1 MGAEMSLTLPE
12 QLRTPYQAQLTAIQ
26 ECQNYFYKNG
36 EESGFDSANGMA
48 EIRPAALNGILD
60 VIGLDSASSVDNA
73 IKVGIQQYQYCHGG
87 DLPHPSVIATAL
99 DAGRAIANAV
109 KKLSTNALNAYA
121 KLEPGFDDVS
131 NTHQESVSIVPAMTV
146 ATIATVIGYA
156 TPIIAY
162 IPNSNGSNEV
172 PIVAVRFTTDVTFGA
187 MVKGD
192 YLDGTNA
199 SKPYSEGRF
208 RFALSNGGAG
218 ATYTVTARTAYAD
231 FDAKTPDAT
240 APLLPFIGGNISIR
254 INGKEVAHTRNRSKS
269 KLTGVISAIAE
280 KKAKLNGVE
289 YSVTA
294 SSINID
300 TSAISVTL
308 NQALPNGAKLEV
320 FLIADFEARDNS
332 NAFKLNPVGVS
343 LIPEYENMV
352 SSPIVTQIRASSL
365 VVNQLTNELNLGFVG
380 TALSLMQ
387 GKIFLE
393 QTVRLLGEGKERAL
407 YNGREFTFD
416 ASRGVTG
423 NLAAAYNTSGDL
435 FGELMKYI
443 EAAKLGIVQDT
454 GGATVGFD
462 LYVGDTAKIF
472 FAQLSSD
479 KMPVKTGA
487 TAGHGQIVRI
497 GTLSDGTNVYHVPS
511 SSGVLTEAD
520 QTFEMLLVGRG
531 NEPVRNPLVGFIE
544 MPLTV
549 KEATPEPRETLIA
562 LIGSQA
568 AELNPLDRYADQFAV
583 INAINMPKLKN

>member
-12 QLRTPYQAQLTAIQ
+12 QLRTPYQAQLAAIQ

-48 EIRPAALNGILD
+48 ELRPSALNELLE
-60 VIGLDSASSVDNA
+60 VIGFDSASSIDHA
-73 IKVGIQQYQYCHGG
+73 IKVGIQQYQYCHG
-87 DLPHPSVIATAL
+87 DELPHPSVLATAL
-99 DAGRAIANAV
+99 DAGRTIANAV
-109 KKLSTNALNAYA
+109 KKLSANALDAYA
-121 KLEPGFDDVS
+121 KLESGFDDVS

-146 ATIATVIGYA
+146 ATIATVISYA
-156 TPIIAY
+156 MPIIAY
-162 IPNSNGSNEV
+162 IPNNNGSNEV
-172 PIVAVRFTTDVTFGA
+172 PIVAVRFITDRTFGA
-187 MVKGD
+187 MHQGE
-192 YLDGTNA
+192 YLDGVNA

-218 ATYTVTARTAYAD
+218 TTYTVTARTAYDD

-240 APLLPFIGGNISIR
+240 APLLPFISGNISIR
-254 INGKEVAHTRNRSKS
+254 INGKEVAHTRNRTKS
-269 KLTGVISAIAE
+269 KLAGVISAIAE

-289 YSVTA
+289 YSVAA

-320 FLIADFEARDNS
+320 FLVADFDARDSENK
-332 NAFKLNPVGVS
+332 FKLTPVGAS
-343 LIPEYENMV
+343 LVPEYENLV
-352 SSPIVTQIRASSL
+352 SSPIVTQIRASHL
-365 VVNQLTNELNLGFVG
+365 LVNQLTNELNLGFVG
-380 TALSLMQ
+380 TALSIMQ
-387 GKIFLE
+387 GKIFIE

-407 YNGREFTFD
+407 YNEREYTFD

-435 FGELMKYI
+435 FGEFMKYL
-443 EAAKLGIVQDT
+443 EAAKQDIIQDT

-462 LYVGDTAKIF
+462 LYVGDSAKIF

-497 GTLSDGTNVYHVPS
+497 GTLSDGTHVYHVPS
-511 SSGVLTEAD
+511 SAGVLVQAD
-520 QTFEMLLVGRG
+520 QTFEMLLAGRG
-531 NEPVRNPLVGFIE
+531 SEPVRNPLVGMIE

-549 KEATPEPRETLIA
+549 KEATPDPRETLIA

-583 INAINMPKLKN
+583 LNAINMPKLKD

>member
-12 QLRTPYQAQLTAIQ
+12 QLRTPYQAQLAAIQ

-48 EIRPAALNGILD
+48 ELRPSTLNELLE
-60 VIGLDSASSVDNA
+60 VIGFDSASSVDHA
-73 IKVGIQQYQYCHGG
+73 IKLGIQQYQYCHGG
-87 DLPHPSVIATAL
+87 ELPHPSVLATAL
-99 DAGRAIANAV
+99 DAGRTIANAV
-109 KKLSTNALNAYA
+109 KKLSANALDAYA
-121 KLEPGFDDVS
+121 KLESGFDDVS

-146 ATIATVIGYA
+146 ATIATVISYA
-156 TPIIAY
+156 MPIIAY
-162 IPNSNGSNEV
+162 IPNNNGSNEV
-172 PIVAVRFTTDVTFGA
+172 PIVAVRFITDRTFGA
-187 MVKGD
+187 MHQGE
-192 YLDGTNA
+192 YLDGVNA

-218 ATYTVTARTAYAD
+218 TTYTVTARTAYAD

-240 APLLPFIGGNISIR
+240 APLLPFISGNISIR
-254 INGKEVAHTRNRSKS
+254 INGKEVAHTRNRTKS
-269 KLTGVISAIAE
+269 KLAGVISAIAE

-289 YSVTA
+289 YSVAA

-320 FLIADFEARDNS
+320 FLVADFDARDSENK
-332 NAFKLNPVGVS
+332 FKLTPVGAS
-343 LIPEYENMV
+343 LVPEYENLV
-352 SSPIVTQIRASSL
+352 SSPIVTQIRASHL
-365 VVNQLTNELNLGFVG
+365 LVNQLTNELNLGFVG
-380 TALSLMQ
+380 TALSIMQ
-387 GKIFLE
+387 GKIFIE

-407 YNGREFTFD
+407 YNEREYTFD

-435 FGELMKYI
+435 FGEFMKYL
-443 EAAKLGIVQDT
+443 EAAKQDIIQDT

-462 LYVGDTAKIF
+462 LYVGDSAKIF

-497 GTLSDGTNVYHVPS
+497 GTLSDGTHVYHVPS
-511 SSGVLTEAD
+511 SAGVLVQAD
-520 QTFEMLLVGRG
+520 QTFEMLLAGRG
-531 NEPVRNPLVGFIE
+531 SEPVRNPLVGMIE

-549 KEATPEPRETLIA
+549 KEATPDPRETLIA

-583 INAINMPKLKN
+583 INAINMPKLKS

>member
-12 QLRTPYQAQLTAIQ
+12 QLRTPYQAQLAAIQ

-48 EIRPAALNGILD
+48 ELRPSALNELLE
-60 VIGLDSASSVDNA
+60 VIGFDSASSIDHA
-73 IKVGIQQYQYCHGG
+73 IKVGIQQYQYCHG
-87 DLPHPSVIATAL
+87 DELPHPSVLATAL
-99 DAGRAIANAV
+99 DAGRTIANAV
-109 KKLSTNALNAYA
+109 KKLSASALGAYT
-121 KLEPGFDDVS
+121 KLESGFDDVS
-131 NTHQESVSIVPAMTV
+131 NTHQESVSIVPAATV
-146 ATIATVIGYA
+146 ATIATVIAYA
-156 TPIIAY
+156 MPIIAY
-162 IPNSNGSNEV
+162 IPNNNGSNEV
-172 PIVAVRFTTDVTFGA
+172 PIVAVRFTTDRTFGA
-187 MVKGD
+187 MHQGE
-192 YLDGTNA
+192 YLDGVNA

-218 ATYTVTARTAYAD
+218 TTYTVTARTAYDD

-240 APLLPFIGGNISIR
+240 APLLPFISGNISIR
-254 INGKEVAHTRNRSKS
+254 INGKEVAHTRNRTKS
-269 KLTGVISAIAE
+269 KLAGVISAIAE

-289 YSVTA
+289 YSVAA

-300 TSAISVTL
+300 TSTISVTL

-320 FLIADFEARDNS
+320 FLVADFDARDSENK
-332 NAFKLNPVGVS
+332 FKLTPVGAS
-343 LIPEYENMV
+343 LVPEYENLV
-352 SSPIVTQIRASSL
+352 SSPIVTQIRASHL
-365 VVNQLTNELNLGFVG
+365 LVNQLTNELNLGFVG
-380 TALSLMQ
+380 TALSIMQ
-387 GKIFLE
+387 GKIFIE

-407 YNGREFTFD
+407 YNEREYTFD

-435 FGELMKYI
+435 FGEFMKYL
-443 EAAKLGIVQDT
+443 EAAKQDIIQDT

-462 LYVGDTAKIF
+462 LYVGDSAKIF

-497 GTLSDGTNVYHVPS
+497 GTLSDGTHVYHVPS
-511 SSGVLTEAD
+511 SAGVLVQAD
-520 QTFEMLLVGRG
+520 QTFEMLLAGRG
-531 NEPVRNPLVGFIE
+531 SEPVRNPLVGMIE

-549 KEATPEPRETLIA
+549 KEATPDPRETLIA

-583 INAINMPKLKN
+583 INAINMPKLKS

>member
-12 QLRTPYQAQLTAIQ
+12 QLRTPYQAQLAAIQ

-36 EESGFDSANGMA
+36 EEAGFDSANGMA
-48 EIRPAALNGILD
+48 ELRPSTLNELLEVVGF
-60 VIGLDSASSVDNA
+60 DSASRIDHA
-73 IKVGIQQYQYCHGG
+73 INVGIQQYQYCHGG
-87 DLPHPSVIATAL
+87 ELPHPSVLATAL
-99 DAGRAIANAV
+99 EAGRTIAGAV
-109 KKLSTNALNAYA
+109 KKLSANALDAYA
-121 KLEPGFDDVS
+121 KLESGFDDVN

-146 ATIATVIGYA
+146 ATIATVIAYA
-156 TPIIAY
+156 VPIIAY
-162 IPNSNGSNEV
+162 IPNNNGSNEV
-172 PIVAVRFTTDVTFGA
+172 PIVAVRFTTDRTFGA
-187 MVKGD
+187 MHQGE
-192 YLDGTNA
+192 YLDGVNA

-218 ATYTVTARTAYAD
+218 ATYTVTARTAYDD
-231 FDAKTPDAT
+231 FEAKTPDAT
-240 APLLPFIGGNISIR
+240 APLLPFISGNISIR
-254 INGKEVAHTRNRSKS
+254 INGKEVAHTRNRTKS
-269 KLTGVISAIAE
+269 KLVGVISAIAE

-300 TSAISVTL
+300 TSVISVTL
-308 NQALPNGAKLEV
+308 NQELPNGAKLEV
-320 FLIADFEARDNS
+320 FLVADFDARDSENK
-332 NAFKLNPVGVS
+332 FKLTPVGVS
-343 LIPEYENMV
+343 LVPEYENLV
-352 SSPIVTQIRASSL
+352 SSPIVTQIRASHL
-365 VVNQLTNELNLGFVG
+365 LVNQLTNELNLGFVG
-380 TALSLMQ
+380 TALSIMQ

-435 FGELMKYI
+435 FGEFMKYL
-443 EAAKLGIVQDT
+443 ESAKQGIIQDT

-462 LYVGDTAKIF
+462 LYVGDSAKIF

-511 SSGVLTEAD
+511 SAGVLVQVD
-520 QTFEMLLVGRG
+520 QTFEMLLAGRG
-531 NEPVRNPLVGFIE
+531 SEPVRNPLVGMIE

-549 KEATPEPRETLIA
+549 KEATPDPRETLIA

-583 INAINMPKLKN
+583 LNAINMPKLKE